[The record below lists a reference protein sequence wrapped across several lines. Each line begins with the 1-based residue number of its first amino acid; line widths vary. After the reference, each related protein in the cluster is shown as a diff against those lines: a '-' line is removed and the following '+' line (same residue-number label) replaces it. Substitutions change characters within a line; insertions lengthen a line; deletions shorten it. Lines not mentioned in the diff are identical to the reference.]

1 VTFAAATPRTR
12 VGSASASK
20 TSIVAN
26 ARDTVIFTAV
36 VLDGNGNSGGA
47 GHVVNWSTDL
57 GTLEASSTRT
67 NAKGEATVVLTA
79 GKLAGQATVTAK
91 TGADDSGRAFRV
103 ALTADPITARVASL
117 ASSKTS
123 ARADGQEKLILKATV
138 KDANGNLEVAG
149 VTVNW
154 RTNLGTL
161 ASATSSTD
169 SNGVATMELRAPGAP
184 GIAVLTARAIAADGG
199 KTVRV
204 EFISSS
210 TIPPRPWQ

>member
-1 VTFAAATPRTR
+1 MV
-12 VGSASASK
+12 
-20 TSIVAN
+20 
-26 ARDTVIFTAV
+26 FTAV
-36 VLDGNGNSGGA
+36 VLDGNGRSGGA

-67 NAKGEATVVLTA
+67 NAQGEATVVLTA
-79 GKLAGQATVTAK
+79 GKLAGYATVTAK
-91 TGADDSGRAFRV
+91 TGADDSGRTFRV

-154 RTNLGTL
+154 RTNLGAL
-161 ASATSSTD
+161 LSATSSTD
-169 SNGVATMELRAPGAP
+169 DYGVATMELRAPVSP
-184 GIAVLTARAIAADGG
+184 GTAVLTARAIAADAG
-199 KTVRV
+199 KTIRV
-204 EFISSS
+204 AFSSG
-210 TIPPRPWQ
+210 TALLPPPQP